1 MDISI
6 SINRLNVMHIVE
18 GLSATIAQHN
28 GGVPTM
34 EQLWAS
40 ESESKKLDIWWR
52 DAVIDLEE
60 AFKRWIVES
69 TPMFNLTE
77 ECQDYSITLTVSE
90 QWSTR
95 LSGLLSNHIQYYFV
109 YAVLA
114 GWLGGLVDVKAPDYA
129 TLAAEELTKSLG
141 VLTMKDINADGA
153 EAGSD
158 DVEKDFSG
166 GIGDGGTARRD
177 RDDLKPYRIPREY
190 VGEGIP
196 NLISLPE
203 GRDWN

>member
-1 MDISI
+1 MDTT
-6 SINRLNVMHIVE
+6 INVSREKVFHIVE

-40 ESESKKLDIWWR
+40 ESERKKLDIWWR
-52 DAVIDLEE
+52 NAVIDLEE
-60 AFKRWIVES
+60 AYKRWIVSS
-69 TPMFNLTE
+69 TPMFDLTE
-77 ECQDYSITLTVSE
+77 ECQDYSITLTVSG

-114 GWLGGLVDVKAPDYA
+114 GWLGDLTDVKSPDYP

-141 VLTMKDINADGA
+141 VLTMKDINADAA
-153 EAGSD
+153 EAGRGD

-166 GIGDGGTARRD
+166 GIGAGGTARRD

-190 VGEGIP
+190 VMEGTP
-196 NLISLPE
+196 HLISLP
-203 GRDWN
+203 